1 MLALFPPSSLDNSI
15 LTSVLVG
22 MLVVWALQ
30 ETLGWGLS
38 GLVVPGYLATIFLIE
53 PTTGM
58 VVLGEALATWAT
70 VTLISD
76 RVPQWWP
83 WARLFGRD
91 RFLLFLLVSVAI
103 RLALEA
109 GGFAWLSRTTGI
121 EVLRALHSM
130 GLVIVPLAANAIWRS
145 GVSRGLF
152 RLSVTIVLTWAI
164 VGGVLLQFM
173 NLSLSSFALTYEDL
187 ALDFVSSPRAYIL
200 LLVGAAI
207 GSAVN
212 VRWGWDFGGII
223 IPGLLALCWMEPRRL
238 GATLAEVIVLTML
251 LRVVLRLPVLRGV
264 NLTGGR
270 PLVLAFS
277 LAYGVKFLLGWLFA
291 AGWVGV
297 SGRDVFGYGYLLTSL
312 LAARA
317 VRYGDLFRV
326 LVPAVTTSFVSF
338 VVASAL
344 GLALAV
350 ALPVDEGPEGGPNL
364 VAEVAPAEIAVLEAA
379 WTDAGPVP
387 VDVVDRVTRG
397 APVLVA
403 GGDGFG
409 ALAVSGGAG
418 PIVTGRVGAA
428 QMDVAVLAVARAVDA
443 RAVLLCAP
451 RGDACEH
458 ARASLARVA
467 PLLVVEPGRASG
479 LSLPAGG
486 SGPDVPIGRL
496 GEAVGPFTIDA
507 GASAFTLTLSP
518 AARLRAGARAFGLDP
533 GPLPELTTGP
543 LAAEDAAP
551 PLRLGELRLLQE
563 SAAAPWMAWREGG
576 DGAEDSLRLAAGMA
590 RRLGLEV
597 GRAGDV
603 STLTGDGWMAILDRT
618 GARVLVEA
626 PALREEPASGSLAR
640 LLTRATGATLLLLD
654 RTERGERPPVQGVLL
669 AALTTLGEDAA
680 VLTARTAGAGTDP
693 GAEVVLSVGRP
704 VTDVAAAPAVL
715 QEVAGLLAAGGVDV
729 ATWDGSAQR
738 LPLADLRSESRK
750 AVAVAAGRERQVTV
764 FATHDFV
771 ERLHPTLDG
780 LPLAVALGR
789 AGVPS
794 RQVDLARLVTTVV
807 PGDPTAAWSAR
818 RTAADNLVR
827 TGTPDAVRTLG
838 AGGASV
844 ALLCDPL
851 LGCRWLEAER
861 CVGGA
866 CEGFVVPLAPAS
878 GVDPGVGTQTALLFG
893 APELTL
899 RHAAPA
905 AAPTVQAGTR

>member
-38 GLVVPGYLATIFLIE
+38 GLVVPGYVATIFLIE
-53 PTTGM
+53 PTTAM
-58 VVLGEALATWAT
+58 VVIGEALATWAL
-70 VTLISD
+70 VTFLSD
-76 RVPQWWP
+76 RVPRWWP
-83 WARLFGRD
+83 WTRLFGRD

-109 GGFAWLSRTTGI
+109 GGFAWLARTTGI

-130 GLVIVPLAANAIWRS
+130 GLVIVPLAANTIWRS
-145 GVSRGLF
+145 GFSRGLF
-152 RLSVTIVLTWAI
+152 RLTVTIALTWGI

-270 PLVLAFS
+270 PLVLAFG
-277 LAYGVKFLLGWLFA
+277 LAYTVKFLLGWVFA
-291 AGWVGV
+291 GGWIGV
-297 SGRDVFGYGYLLTSL
+297 SGRDVFGFGYLLTSL

-350 ALPVDEGPEGGPNL
+350 AFPVDDGQEGGPDL
-364 VAEVAPAEIAVLEAA
+364 VTEAAPTEIEVLEAA
-379 WTDAGPVP
+379 WADAGPVP
-387 VDVVDRVTRG
+387 TDVVERVTRG
-397 APVLVA
+397 AAVLLA

-409 ALAVSGGAG
+409 ALVVRGGAG
-418 PIVTGRVGAA
+418 PVVTGRVGAS
-428 QMDVAVLAVARAVDA
+428 QLDVAVLAVAEAVDA
-443 RAVLLCAP
+443 RAILLCAP

-458 ARASLARVA
+458 ARASLADVA
-467 PLLVVEPGRASG
+467 PVLVVEPGVAST
-479 LSLPAGG
+479 LSLPADG
-486 SGPDVPIGRL
+486 SATGIDVASIDVGRL
-496 GEAVGPFTIDA
+496 GEAVGAFTIDA
-507 GASAFTLTLSP
+507 GAPAFTLTLSP
-518 AARLRAGARAFGLDP
+518 AARLSAGARAFGLLP
-533 GPLPELTTGP
+533 GPLPDLTSGP
-543 LAAEDAAP
+543 TAAKDSAP
-551 PLRLGELRLLQE
+551 PLRLGELRVLQE
-563 SAAAPWMAWREGG
+563 SVAAPWMAWRAGG
-576 DGAEDSLRLAAGMA
+576 EGAEDSLRLAAGMA
-590 RRLGLEV
+590 RRLGLHI

-603 STLTGDGWMAILDRT
+603 STFTGDGWMAVLDRT

-626 PALREEPASGSLAR
+626 PSLREEPASGSLAR

-654 RTERGERPPVQGVLL
+654 RTERGERRPVQGVLL
-669 AALTTLGEDAA
+669 AALTTLGGDAA

-704 VTDVAAAPAVL
+704 VADVAAAPAVL
-715 QEVAGLLAAGGVDV
+715 QEIAALLAAGGVDV

-738 LPLADLRSESRK
+738 LPLADLRNESRA

-794 RQVDLARLVTTVV
+794 RQVDLARLVTSVI

-818 RTAADNLVR
+818 RTAADDLVR
-827 TGTPDAVRTLG
+827 TGAREAVRTLG
-838 AGGASV
+838 AGGGSV

-899 RHAAPA
+899 RR
-905 AAPTVQAGTR
+905 TSDSEETR